1 MRMGIP
7 TAGELVDAYWLGHL
21 RPCPLYHDLPAPVG
35 GLRKV
40 ADGPNSLAVHRLA
53 ATPPLQLG
61 NIPRARLERLPFRHQ
76 LAREGL
82 LPWRVAGDDRI
93 VGPNIPVRL

>member
-1 MRMGIP
+1 
-7 TAGELVDAYWLGHL
+7 
-21 RPCPLYHDLPAPVG
+21 LYHDLPAPVG

-93 VGPNIPVRL
+93 VGPNIPVRLRVEARRFLAALDRADRVQHQPP